1 MIKRI
6 KLSDR
11 ILLGAIAAL
20 FAAGTVALIWLRLN
34 WECIFSLVQIVH

>member
-11 ILLGAIAAL
+11 ILLGAITAL

-34 WECIFSLVQIVH
+34 WESLVSMVQIVY